1 MTFVESYGPWAV
13 IAGASEGV
21 GASLP
26 AAVAKEGVNV
36 VLLARR
42 QEVLDE
48 VAAAI
53 RGESGVDAR
62 AVAVDLALPDAMETV
77 ADATRD
83 LEVGLLTYCAG
94 ADPNYQPFLANPV
107 EVAPAMVRRNCTV
120 PVQMCHHFAGPMV
133 ARGRGGIIV
142 LSSGAAFV
150 GAPNMV
156 IYGGSKAF
164 DVVFTEALWGE
175 LHPQGVDVLSLVLGE
190 TDTPALRRLRA
201 ERGFVDDADAP
212 LEGVTTVDEVVADA
226 LARLPHGPSWI
237 VGDQMYAGLQ
247 VLGGMPRR
255 DAVQVL
261 MKGAS
266 ATMDHDAGGA
276 WWARARGRE

>member
-13 IAGASEGV
+13 VAGASEGV
-21 GASLP
+21 GAAFS
-26 AAVAKEGVNV
+26 AAVAREGVNV

-42 QEVLDE
+42 QDVLDE

-53 RGESGVDAR
+53 RAESDVETR
-62 AVAVDLALPDAMETV
+62 AVAVDLATASAMTTV
-77 ADATRD
+77 ADATSD

-107 EVAPAMVRRNCTV
+107 EVATAMVRRNCTV
-120 PVQMCHHFAGPMV
+120 LVEMCHHFAGPMA

-164 DVVFTEALWGE
+164 DVVFTEALWAE

-201 ERGFVDDADAP
+201 ERGFVDDPDAP
-212 LEGVTTVDEVVADA
+212 LPGAATVDQVVADA
-226 LARLPHGPSWI
+226 LEHLPLGPSWM
-237 VGDQMYAGLQ
+237 VGEQLRAGLQ
-247 VLGGMPRR
+247 MLGGMPRN
-255 DAVQVL
+255 DAVGL
-261 MKGAS
+261 MMRAAS
-266 ATMDHDAGGA
+266 ATMDH
-276 WWARARGRE
+276 ES

>member
-13 IAGASEGV
+13 VAGASDGV
-21 GASLP
+21 GA
-26 AAVAKEGVNV
+26 AFAGAVAKEGVNV

-42 QEVLDE
+42 QGVLND
-48 VAAAI
+48 VAARI
-53 RGESGVDAR
+53 GDESGVEVR
-62 AVAVDLALPDAMETV
+62 AVAVDLAVPSAMEAV
-77 ADATRD
+77 ADATRE
-83 LEVGLLTYCAG
+83 LEVGLLMYCAG

-107 EVAPAMVRRNCTV
+107 EVAMAMVHRNCTV

-164 DVVFTEALWGE
+164 DVVFSEALWTE

-201 ERGFVDDADAP
+201 ERGFVDDADVP
-212 LEGVTTVDEVVADA
+212 LPGVTTVDEVVRDA
-226 LARLPHGPSWI
+226 LDRLPHGPSWM
-237 VGDQMYAGLQ
+237 VGEQLRAGLQ
-247 VLGGMPRR
+247 MLGGMPRN
-255 DAVQVL
+255 DAVGL
-261 MKGAS
+261 MMKAAS
-266 ATMDHDAGGA
+266 ATMDHDAPA
-276 WWARARGRE
+276 

>member
-1 MTFVESYGPWAV
+1 
-13 IAGASEGV
+13 
-21 GASLP
+21 
-26 AAVAKEGVNV
+26 
-36 VLLARR
+36 
-42 QEVLDE
+42 LDE
-48 VAAAI
+48 VAARI
-53 RGESGVDAR
+53 SDESDVETR
-62 AVAVDLALPDAMETV
+62 AVAVDLSSPGAMETV

-107 EVAPAMVRRNCTV
+107 EVATAMVHRNCTV
-120 PVQMCHHFAGPMV
+120 PVQMCHHFAGPMA

-164 DVVFTEALWGE
+164 DVVFTEALWAE

-201 ERGFVDDADAP
+201 ERGFVDEVGVP
-212 LEGVTTVDEVVADA
+212 LPGAATVDEVVADA
-226 LARLPHGPSWI
+226 LARLPNGPSWI
-237 VGDQMYAGLQ
+237 VGDQMRAGLQ
-247 VLGGMPRR
+247 MLGGMPRG
-255 DAVQVL
+255 DAVDL
-261 MKGAS
+261 MIKAAS
-266 ATMDHDAGGA
+266 ATMDHDDGTGA
-276 WWARARGRE
+276 

>member
-21 GASLP
+21 GASFA
-26 AAVAKEGVNV
+26 AAVAKEGMHV

-42 QEVLDE
+42 QGVLDE
-48 VAAAI
+48 VASQI
-53 RGESGVDAR
+53 REESGVEAR
-62 AVAVDLALPDAMETV
+62 TVAVDLASPDAMETV
-77 ADATRD
+77 VDATRD

-94 ADPNYQPFLANPV
+94 ADPNYQPFLSNPV
-107 EVAPAMVRRNCTV
+107 EVATAMVHRNCTV
-120 PVQMCHHFAGPMV
+120 PVQMCHHFAGPMA
-133 ARGRGGIIV
+133 ARKRGGIIV

-150 GAPNMV
+150 GEPNMV

-164 DVVFTEALWGE
+164 DVVFTEALWTE
-175 LHPQGVDVLSLVLGE
+175 LQPQGVDVLSLVLGE
-190 TDTPALRRLRA
+190 TDTPALRRFRA
-201 ERGFVDDADAP
+201 ERGFVDEPGVP
-212 LEGVTTVDEVVADA
+212 LAGAATVDEVVRDA

-247 VLGGMPRR
+247 ILGGMPRG

-261 MKGAS
+261 MKAAS
-266 ATMDHDAGGA
+266 ATMDHDAGGS
-276 WWARARGRE
+276 

>member
-13 IAGASEGV
+13 VAGASEGV
-21 GASLP
+21 GAVFA
-26 AAVAKEGVNV
+26 AAVAKEGINV

-42 QEVLDE
+42 QGVLDE
-48 VAAAI
+48 VAARI
-53 RGESGVDAR
+53 SDESGVEVR
-62 AVAVDLALPDAMETV
+62 AVAVDLASSGAMETV
-77 ADATRD
+77 ADATRH

-107 EVAPAMVRRNCTV
+107 EVATAMLQRNCVV

-133 ARGRGGIIV
+133 ERGRGGIIV

-164 DVVFTEALWGE
+164 DVVFTEALWTE
-175 LHPQGVDVLSLVLGE
+175 LHPRGVDVLSLVLGE

-201 ERGFVDDADAP
+201 ERGFVDEVGEP
-212 LEGVTTVDEVVADA
+212 LPGAATVDEVVRDA

-247 VLGGMPRR
+247 MLGGMPRSE
-255 DAVQVL
+255 AVQVL
-261 MKGAS
+261 MKATS
-266 ATMDHDAGGA
+266 ATMDHDAADGDGA
-276 WWARARGRE
+276 

>member
-1 MTFVESYGPWAV
+1 MRAMTFVESYGPWAV

-21 GASLP
+21 GASFA

-42 QEVLDE
+42 QGVLDE
-48 VAAAI
+48 VALRI
-53 RGESGVDAR
+53 GEESGVEAR
-62 AVAVDLALPDAMETV
+62 AVAVDLAAPSAMETV
-77 ADATRD
+77 ADATRN

-107 EVAPAMVRRNCTV
+107 EVATAMVHRNCTV

-133 ARGRGGIIV
+133 DRGRGGIIV

-164 DVVFTEALWGE
+164 DVVFTEALWTE
-175 LHPQGVDVLSLVLGE
+175 LQPEGVDVLSLVLGE

-201 ERGFVDDADAP
+201 ERGFVDEVGEP
-212 LEGVTTVDEVVADA
+212 LPGAATVDEVVRDA

-247 VLGGMPRR
+247 MLGGMPRSE
-255 DAVQVL
+255 AVQVL
-261 MKGAS
+261 MKAAS
-266 ATMDHDAGGA
+266 ATMDHDAADGNGA
-276 WWARARGRE
+276 

>member
-21 GASLP
+21 GASFG

-42 QEVLDE
+42 QGVLDE
-48 VAAAI
+48 VAGRI
-53 RGESGVDAR
+53 GDESGVKVR
-62 AVAVDLALPDAMETV
+62 AVAVDLASSGAMQTV

-83 LEVGLLTYCAG
+83 LDVGLLTYCAG

-107 EVAPAMVRRNCTV
+107 EVATAMVHRNCTV

-164 DVVFTEALWGE
+164 DVVFTEALWTE

-201 ERGFVDDADAP
+201 ERGFVDEVGAP
-212 LEGVTTVDEVVADA
+212 LPGAATVDEVVRDA
-226 LARLPHGPSWI
+226 LARLPRGPSWI

-247 VLGGMPRR
+247 VLGGMPRG

-261 MKGAS
+261 MKAAS
-266 ATMDHDAGGA
+266 ATMDHDGDGGDGDAGGS
-276 WWARARGRE
+276 

>member
-1 MTFVESYGPWAV
+1 MPAMTFVESYGPWAV

-21 GASLP
+21 GASF
-26 AAVAKEGVNV
+26 AAALAKEGMHV

-42 QEVLDE
+42 QGVLDE
-48 VAAAI
+48 VASQI
-53 RGESGVDAR
+53 REESGVEAR
-62 AVAVDLALPDAMETV
+62 TVAVDLESPDAMETV

-83 LEVGLLTYCAG
+83 LEVGLLMYCAG

-107 EVAPAMVRRNCTV
+107 EVATAMVQRNCTV
-120 PVQMCHHFAGPMV
+120 PVQMCHHFAGPMA
-133 ARGRGGIIV
+133 ARKRGGIIV

-164 DVVFTEALWGE
+164 DVVFTEALWTE
-175 LHPQGVDVLSLVLGE
+175 LQPQGVDVLSLVLGE

-201 ERGFVDDADAP
+201 ERGFVDEPGVP
-212 LEGVTTVDEVVADA
+212 LAGAATVDEVVRDA

-247 VLGGMPRR
+247 ILGGMPRGE
-255 DAVQVL
+255 AVQVL
-261 MKGAS
+261 MKAAS
-266 ATMDHDAGGA
+266 ATMDHDAADGNGA
-276 WWARARGRE
+276 

>member
-1 MTFVESYGPWAV
+1 M
-13 IAGASEGV
+13 
-21 GASLP
+21 
-26 AAVAKEGVNV
+26 
-36 VLLARR
+36 
-42 QEVLDE
+42 
-48 VAAAI
+48 
-53 RGESGVDAR
+53 
-62 AVAVDLALPDAMETV
+62 
-77 ADATRD
+77 
-83 LEVGLLTYCAG
+83 TYCAG

-107 EVAPAMVRRNCTV
+107 EVATAMVHRNCTV

-133 ARGRGGIIV
+133 GRGRGGIIV

-164 DVVFTEALWGE
+164 DVVFTEALWTE

-201 ERGFVDDADAP
+201 ERGFVDEPGEP
-212 LEGVTTVDEVVADA
+212 LSGAATVDEVVRDA

-247 VLGGMPRR
+247 MLGGMPRS

-261 MKGAS
+261 MKAAS
-266 ATMDHDAGGA
+266 ATMDHDGG
-276 WWARARGRE
+276 GGGGS